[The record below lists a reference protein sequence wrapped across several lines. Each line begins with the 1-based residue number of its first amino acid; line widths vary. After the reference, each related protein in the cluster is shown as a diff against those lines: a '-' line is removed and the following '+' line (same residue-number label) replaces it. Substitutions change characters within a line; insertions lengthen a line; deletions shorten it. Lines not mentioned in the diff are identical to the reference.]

1 MNKSYEIKCP
11 DNEADNLQLAANKLN
26 EQLANNKNKFKQL
39 DEFQIL
45 LLAALNISHE
55 LVTSLQLQEEKQ
67 EKMNSFIRS
76 LETRID
82 QAMHGNFIQ
91 EDPQTD

>member
-11 DNEADNLQLAANKLN
+11 DDEVDNLYLAAEKLN

-39 DEFQIL
+39 DEFHTL

-55 LVTSLQLQEEKQ
+55 LITSLRLQEERQ
-67 EKMNSFIRS
+67 EKMNGFIRS

-82 QAMHGNFIQ
+82 QAMHGNFNQ
-91 EDPQTD
+91 EDLKTD